1 MEYCVEDYLSYK
13 LHMIKTNKFK
23 TVNFKI
29 IFSSK
34 VIKEEITIKNF
45 LSDILTHSCS
55 KYKTRKALSIA
66 LEDLYAMNI
75 FSNCYRIGKLYNME
89 IVSSFLNEKYTEDG
103 MFEKSLDL
111 ISEIILNPN
120 VSNGQFDSDAFNYVK
135 ELTATQ
141 INSIKED
148 TRKLSLINM
157 LEHMDKDSEVSYH
170 GFGYLCD
177 MNKVTVSNLLDY
189 YQSVIDN
196 NIIDIYII
204 SDIDFS
210 KTKNII
216 YDKFKFK
223 TLKKKKDDF
232 IVIHKKIRKRPKKIV
247 EEINV
252 GQSKLSVGCKLD
264 KLTKFERNYVLP
276 IYSMILGGGSDSKL
290 FKNVREHN
298 SLCYYISASANKL
311 DNILFITSGISA
323 SNFDKVLKLIKE
335 AIRGINKGCFT
346 SDEINKAKIQY
357 ITILEELQENPLQI
371 ISSYYSMELLDFDC
385 LDKRKEQIQNVTYND
400 IKKLSNK
407 IYMDTI
413 YLLKGEE

>member
-141 INSIKED
+141 INK
-148 TRKLSLINM
+148 
-157 LEHMDKDSEVSYH
+157 Y
-170 GFGYLCD
+170 
-177 MNKVTVSNLLDY
+177 
-189 YQSVIDN
+189 
-196 NIIDIYII
+196 
-204 SDIDFS
+204 
-210 KTKNII
+210 
-216 YDKFKFK
+216 
-223 TLKKKKDDF
+223 
-232 IVIHKKIRKRPKKIV
+232 
-247 EEINV
+247 
-252 GQSKLSVGCKLD
+252 
-264 KLTKFERNYVLP
+264 
-276 IYSMILGGGSDSKL
+276 
-290 FKNVREHN
+290 
-298 SLCYYISASANKL
+298 A
-311 DNILFITSGISA
+311 
-323 SNFDKVLKLIKE
+323 
-335 AIRGINKGCFT
+335 
-346 SDEINKAKIQY
+346 
-357 ITILEELQENPLQI
+357 
-371 ISSYYSMELLDFDC
+371 
-385 LDKRKEQIQNVTYND
+385 
-400 IKKLSNK
+400 
-407 IYMDTI
+407 
-413 YLLKGEE
+413 